1 MQTTT
6 IGAMRLVAVVM
17 VMALGA
23 CGGDPL
29 HTEDDT
35 GAVDAGGAGGA
46 PGQVQADAGAADTRP
61 TAAELVGRWCSPSF
75 GELDLQADGAYVSI
89 LSGQRSEGTWVVTDG
104 MYLTFLGPHGEA
116 GAVQTI
122 VAVTPASLTLT
133 GFSGQ
138 LTFARCE

>member
-6 IGAMRLVAVVM
+6 IGAMRLVVVM

-29 HTEDDT
+29 HTGDDT
-35 GAVDAGGAGGA
+35 GAADSGGAAGA
-46 PGQVQADAGAADTRP
+46 PGQADASGAADTRP
-61 TAAELVGRWCSPSF
+61 TAADLAGRWCSPSF
-75 GELDLQADGAYVSI
+75 GELDLQASGAYVSI
-89 LSGQRSEGTWVVTDG
+89 LNGQRSEGTWVVTDG
-104 MYLTFLGPHGEA
+104 RYLTFLGPNGEA

-138 LTFARCE
+138 LTFARCQ